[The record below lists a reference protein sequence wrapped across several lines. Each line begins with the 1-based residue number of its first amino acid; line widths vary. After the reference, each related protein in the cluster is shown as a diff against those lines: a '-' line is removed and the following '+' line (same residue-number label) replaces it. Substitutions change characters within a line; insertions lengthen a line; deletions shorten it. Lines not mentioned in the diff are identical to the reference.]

1 MAVVDIL
8 ISFLM
13 LMMIYTILAFGLNI
27 KLGHA
32 GLLDLGHVAF
42 FLVGAYTAALFVM
55 PPNDPTD
62 FTDYVI
68 GLGDVPLVGTWA
80 VGIVAAMLLAGLLG
94 GLVALPTIRLRED
107 YLAITLLGVSVLFQ
121 RIIQSETWLANGPD
135 ALRGYSRPLQSA
147 FPLDVTSVTGAL
159 IVGFVVFVVWVV
171 LVSVL
176 GRRRERQLSGPA
188 SLLYTVGT
196 FGIATR
202 MTNTS
207 GTRVEATA
215 LGGVIAGGL
224 AAVVSYTTGEILL
237 IGVAVS
243 LFSWLVVG
251 TELADQFSSVHPRTL
266 LAGVALGTG
275 AIIALVP
282 LVLAESTGLKIVGTL
297 GLLGAITYSYA
308 RTVTR
313 VGWASEA
320 KLAIVSVGAA
330 WCFFLWYFISPIRGA
345 ILAGN
350 PAGAVGTLLENLVW
364 FLEFGGNDG
373 IGYQIAVVGQVTV
386 GIGYSRFLLATLV
399 VFTLAAY
406 FVLELAVR
414 SPFGRT
420 LRAIRNDEDVVKSL
434 GKDPFVYKVQS
445 MVIGS
450 ALAGLAGALWA
461 IYSQGLTF
469 ATGNPETTFIALL
482 IVFLGGLGNNKAM
495 LLGAAIYWAF
505 QQATTQIADFFPT
518 AMRTN
523 LLAFRF
529 VVIGALF
536 LVVLYYLPEGLLSRD
551 ASDTGVNQR

>member
-8 ISFLM
+8 LSFLM

-68 GLGDVPLVGTWA
+68 GLGDVPIVGTWA
-80 VGIVAAMLLAGLLG
+80 VGIIAAMLLAGVLG

-171 LVSVL
+171 FTSVL

-188 SLLYTVGT
+188 SVLYSVGT

-202 MTNTS
+202 MADAP
-207 GTRVEATA
+207 GTRSEVTA

-224 AAVVSYTTGEILL
+224 AAIVSYTTAEILL

-243 LFSWLVVG
+243 LFGWLVVG
-251 TELADQFSSVHPRTL
+251 TELADQFGSVQPRTL
-266 LAGVALGTG
+266 LAGVVLGTG
-275 AIIALVP
+275 AIAALVP

-297 GLLGAITYSYA
+297 GLLGAVTYSYA
-308 RTVTR
+308 RAVTR

-330 WCFFLWYFISPIRGA
+330 WCFFLWYFIGPIRGA
-345 ILAGN
+345 ILAGD
-350 PAGAVGTLLENLVW
+350 PADAVGTLLENLVW
-364 FLEFGGNDG
+364 FLEFGGTDG
-373 IGYQIAVVGQVTV
+373 IGYQVAVLGRITV

-529 VVIGALF
+529 VVIGVLF

-551 ASDTGVNQR
+551 AGDTGVNQR

>member
-8 ISFLM
+8 MSFLM

-80 VGIVAAMLLAGLLG
+80 VGIIAAMVLAGVLG

-107 YLAITLLGVSVLFQ
+107 YLAITLLGASVLFQ

-147 FPLDVTSVTGAL
+147 FPLDVTSVTGAV

-171 LVSVL
+171 FTSIL
-176 GRRRERQLSGPA
+176 GRRRERQVPGPV
-188 SLLYTVGT
+188 STLYTAAT
-196 FGIATR
+196 FGIASR
-202 MTNTS
+202 DNGVPGGRS
-207 GTRVEATA
+207 GVTV
-215 LGGVIAGGL
+215 LGGLIAGSL
-224 AAVVSYTTGEILL
+224 AAVVLYTTGQLL
-237 IGVAVS
+237 PIGVVVS
-243 LFSWLVVG
+243 LFGWLVVG
-251 TELADQFSSVHPRTL
+251 VELAGRFRSKRPRTL
-266 LAGVALGTG
+266 LAGVLVGSG
-275 AIIALVP
+275 AIVALLP
-282 LVLAESTGLKIVGTL
+282 LVLTESVGVQVVGTL
-297 GLLGAITYSYA
+297 GLLGAVVYAYA
-308 RTVTR
+308 RVVTHTEW
-313 VGWASEA
+313 GSEA
-320 KLAIVSVGAA
+320 NLAIVSVSAT
-330 WCFFLWYFISPIRGA
+330 WCFFLWYFLVPLRSP
-345 ILAGN
+345 ILAGSL
-350 PAGAVGTLLENLVW
+350 AGVVDTLAESVVW
-364 FLEFGGNDG
+364 FLEFDGAAG
-373 IGYQIAVVGQVTV
+373 IGYQIAVVGQTTV
-386 GIGYSRFLLATLV
+386 GIDYSRFLLATLV
-399 VFTLAAY
+399 IFTIASY
-406 FVLELAVR
+406 YVLELAVQ

-434 GKDPFVYKVQS
+434 GKDPFVYKIQS

-469 ATGNPETTFIALL
+469 ATGDPETTFIALL

-529 VVIGALF
+529 VVIGVLF
-536 LVVLYYLPEGLLSRD
+536 LVVLYYLPDGLLSRD
-551 ASDTGVNQR
+551 ASETGVNRR